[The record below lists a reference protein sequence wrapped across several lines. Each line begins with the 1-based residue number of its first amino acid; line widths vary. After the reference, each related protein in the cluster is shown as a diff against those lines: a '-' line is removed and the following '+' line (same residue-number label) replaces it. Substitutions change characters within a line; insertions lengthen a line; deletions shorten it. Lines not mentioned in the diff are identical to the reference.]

1 VVAVI
6 GLIVAGIV
14 LIALIAVVVGV
25 VDAARAP
32 AWRDVAA
39 ERRARW
45 EERVRELH
53 GVPDGAEAPEPEW
66 DDD

>member
-1 VVAVI
+1 MITV
-6 GLIVAGIV
+6 IVAGIA

-25 VDAARAP
+25 VDAAQA
-32 AWRDVAA
+32 ASWREVAA
-39 ERRARW
+39 ERRAKW

-53 GVPDGAEAPEPEW
+53 GGVEAPDPDW

>member
-1 VVAVI
+1 MISV
-6 GLIVAGIV
+6 IVAGIA

-32 AWRDVAA
+32 TWRSVAA

-53 GVPDGAEAPEPEW
+53 GGVPDSTEAPEPGW